1 MADYNVNMKKFNGTD
16 YDNLLPLAYNAL
28 NSQQLVGKTFDE
40 IQTLFG
46 TIYRIER
53 QATNTYRESFP
64 TVVTFPVSIS
74 CLIFKSSI
82 EPEPPSLI
90 TSSISPTL
98 LTENI
103 PFDSFQV
110 VYLDDNKTKWFS
122 IKKTTD
128 NKTFT
133 IIRNSAESQYNS
145 SQNRRSVFYG
155 LGGIVQGSPQ
165 SIFFIQESSVWTVPY
180 TRKYYI
186 EVYGGGGDGF
196 VYNYGDAQYWSGGS
210 SCQSYKNVFLEEGEK
225 ITVVVGKGRR
235 KTTQDQSG
243 NGQSSSFGSYTV
255 EGGGGAS
262 RDHVGQGVGDLGTNG
277 QAFDDLTT
285 TKDNYSNGT
294 LASKIMGYGGI
305 LNGGGNGGIVLKY
318 LGS

>member
-28 NSQQLVGKTFDE
+28 NSQQLAGKTFDE

-53 QATNTYRESFP
+53 QATNTYRGSFP

-82 EPEPPSLI
+82 EPYTSG
-90 TSSISPTL
+90 TSSSTTSPTL
-98 LTENI
+98 LAENI

-110 VYLDDNKTKWFS
+110 VYLDDNKTKRFS

-133 IIRNSAESQYNS
+133 IIRDSAESQYNS

-165 SIFFIQESSVWTVPY
+165 SIFFIHESSVWTVPY

-186 EVYGGGGDGF
+186 EVYGGGGKGF
-196 VYNYGDAQYWSGGS
+196 VYNYGNAQYWSGGS
-210 SCQSYKNVFLEEGEK
+210 SCQSYKNIFLEEGEK
-225 ITVVVGKGRR
+225 ITVVVGKGRG
-235 KTTQDQSG
+235 KTTRDQG
-243 NGQSSSFGSYTV
+243 KGQSSSFGSYTV
-255 EGGGGAS
+255 EGGGAAA
-262 RDHVGQGVGDLGTNG
+262 RDQVGQGAGDLGTNG
-277 QAFDDLTT
+277 QAFDDVTATT
-285 TKDNYSNGT
+285 DNYSKGT
-294 LASKIMGYGGI
+294 LASKIMGYGSV
-305 LNGGGNGGIVLKY
+305 LNAGGDGGIVLKY

>member
-1 MADYNVNMKKFNGTD
+1 MKKFNGTD

-28 NSQQLVGKTFDE
+28 NSQQFNGKTFNE
-40 IQTLFG
+40 FQNLFG

-53 QATNTYRESFP
+53 KATNTYRQSSP

-82 EPEPPSLI
+82 ERPYPQLI

-103 PFDSFQV
+103 PFDSFLL
-110 VYLDDNKTKWFS
+110 VYLDDNKTKRFS
-122 IKKTTD
+122 IKKTVD

-133 IIRNSAESQYNS
+133 IIRNSAELQYNS

-165 SIFFIQESSVWTVPY
+165 SIFFIQESGVWTVPY

-186 EVYGGGGDGF
+186 EIYGGGGDGF
-196 VYNYGDAQYWSGGS
+196 VYNYGDSEYWTGGS

-235 KTTQDQSG
+235 RITQDQTG

-262 RDHVGQGVGDLGTNG
+262 RYNVGQGAGNLGTNG
-277 QAFDDLTT
+277 QAFGDTRY
-285 TKDNYSNGT
+285 KDNYSKGT
-294 LASKIMGYGGI
+294 LASKIMGYGGV
-305 LNGGGNGGIVLKY
+305 LNGGCNGGIALQY